1 MKCFH
6 WTVVLAALLQTA
18 ATEQTS
24 SSDGAQPL
32 GHIVVL
38 KPGLESKHLERH
50 LEWVKSV
57 HKRSPDN
64 DGENHHGVKHTYDGE
79 DYGFLGYAGH
89 FPPSVLEDIKRHEH
103 VDFVERD
110 QAITLV
116 LPGEET
122 PESQAVSQD
131 NNKQSSRIVGRG
143 GLTMGQG
150 YNTFLDKGA
159 MHNAVLFSEG
169 MNKRSENSTA
179 ELFNQDMMTRFN
191 FTPPSADLT
200 DIDMSY
206 FDRPDPR
213 ALIEQALA
221 GLARD
226 GKNTTDLTKRHTRT
240 ASQDECNG
248 SMRFTSELVENYEQV
263 PPNVPSFH
271 EGGKMIARVT
281 FTAKNQ
287 IAKND
292 LQAQAK
298 ASLRFWG
305 VTGDIEASAKKSME
319 DVNTNADVEI
329 KLFYQGELGRFMLQS
344 GSPKSISEG
353 TAQASFLQ
361 AKSWADQFIQNAC
374 QHRYAYRPL
383 LDEYRNIEGFP
394 EDQGVPDYYVAHRMS
409 YMILSQIVVISD
421 MKDYL
426 LSRTDLDIKLKY
438 SIQVDEIKMVQL
450 GRDWVQSTVEKPE
463 DAITTAGDLLEKFDK
478 NFRAKYEM
486 LMPQKPYI
494 AGVKVVY
501 GGYPSKDP
509 PAGRVKEAEGRSDD
523 INHGRGGDFVWLVP
537 IRTDHAEDACTSFE
551 LVIDQVPD
559 EFGNLVKGSK
569 DKSRYLRCKKSSSR
583 DKIRRLVLSR
593 LEAAPAPAPRV
604 TKDRLAFIKSLL
616 GRSWVEKVRFL
627 RAFTGKTS
635 NINQGR
641 HGADELYLLWS
652 PRE

>member
-24 SSDGAQPL
+24 SSDGARPL

-38 KPGLESKHLERH
+38 KEGLESRHLDSH

-64 DGENHHGVKHTYDGE
+64 DGENHHGVKPTYDGE

-89 FPPSVLEDIKRHEH
+89 FPPSVLEKIKRHQH
-103 VDFVERD
+103 VDFVEQD
-110 QAITLV
+110 QAFTLE
-116 LPGEET
+116 LPREET
-122 PESQAVSQD
+122 PESQVLSQD
-131 NNKQSSRIVGRG
+131 DTKSSRIIGRG

-159 MHNAVLFSEG
+159 IHNAVLFSEG
-169 MNKRSENSTA
+169 MKKRDENSTT
-179 ELFNQDMMTRFN
+179 ELVNQDMMLRFN

-221 GLARD
+221 GLAKD
-226 GKNTTDLTKRHTRT
+226 GKNTTALTKRHTRT
-240 ASQDECNG
+240 AGQDECNG
-248 SMRFTSELVENYEQV
+248 
-263 PPNVPSFH
+263 SFH

-305 VTGDIEASAKKSME
+305 VSGDIDASAKKSME
-319 DVNTNADVEI
+319 DVDTNADVEI

-344 GSPKSISEG
+344 GSPERIGEG

-383 LDEYRNIEGFP
+383 LDEYRNVEGFP
-394 EDQGVPDYYVAHRMS
+394 DDQDVPDYSVAHRMS

-426 LSRTDLDIKLKY
+426 LSRTDLDSKLKY

-450 GRDWVQSTVEKPE
+450 GRNWVQSTVEKPE
-463 DAITTAGDLLEKFDK
+463 DAIATAGDLLETFDK
-478 NFRAKYEM
+478 DFRAKYEM

-501 GGYPSKDP
+501 GGYPKTDP
-509 PAGRVKEAEGRSDD
+509 PAGRVKEVEGRSDD

-537 IRTDHAEDACTSFE
+537 IRTEHAEDACTSFE

-559 EFGNLVKGSK
+559 EFGNLAKGSK

-583 DKIRRLVLSR
+583 DKIRRLALYR
-593 LEAAPAPAPRV
+593 RRNTPPPRP
-604 TKDRLAFIKSLL
+604 TKDSSAFIKSLV
-616 GRSWVEKVRFL
+616 GRSSVDSIQGSRGY
-627 RAFTGKTS
+627 TGRTQ

-641 HGADELYLLWS
+641 PGADELYLFWS

>member
-1 MKCFH
+1 M
-6 WTVVLAALLQTA
+6 
-18 ATEQTS
+18 
-24 SSDGAQPL
+24 D
-32 GHIVVL
+32 
-38 KPGLESKHLERH
+38 
-50 LEWVKSV
+50 
-57 HKRSPDN
+57 
-64 DGENHHGVKHTYDGE
+64 
-79 DYGFLGYAGH
+79 
-89 FPPSVLEDIKRHEH
+89 
-103 VDFVERD
+103 
-110 QAITLV
+110 
-116 LPGEET
+116 
-122 PESQAVSQD
+122 
-131 NNKQSSRIVGRG
+131 
-143 GLTMGQG
+143 
-150 YNTFLDKGA
+150 
-159 MHNAVLFSEG
+159 
-169 MNKRSENSTA
+169 
-179 ELFNQDMMTRFN
+179 
-191 FTPPSADLT
+191 
-200 DIDMSY
+200 
-206 FDRPDPR
+206 
-213 ALIEQALA
+213 
-221 GLARD
+221 
-226 GKNTTDLTKRHTRT
+226 HTRLNS
-240 ASQDECNG
+240 ALG
-248 SMRFTSELVENYEQV
+248 
-263 PPNVPSFH
+263 FH

-287 IAKND
+287 IAKKD

-305 VTGDIEASAKKSME
+305 VSGDIEASAKKSME

-394 EDQGVPDYYVAHRMS
+394 DDQGVPDYYVAHRMS

-478 NFRAKYEM
+478 DFRAKYEM

-501 GGYPSKDP
+501 GGYPSTDP
-509 PAGRVKEAEGRSDD
+509 PAGRVKEVEGRSDD

-569 DKSRYLRCKKSSSR
+569 DKSRYLRCKKSSSG

-593 LEAAPAPAPRV
+593 LEAAPAPQA
-604 TKDRLAFIKSLL
+604 TKETPAYVKSLV
-616 GRSWVEKVRFL
+616 GRSWVEKVKIL

-641 HGADELYLLWS
+641 PGADELYLLWS
-652 PRE
+652 PQE

>member
-1 MKCFH
+1 
-6 WTVVLAALLQTA
+6 
-18 ATEQTS
+18 
-24 SSDGAQPL
+24 
-32 GHIVVL
+32 
-38 KPGLESKHLERH
+38 
-50 LEWVKSV
+50 
-57 HKRSPDN
+57 
-64 DGENHHGVKHTYDGE
+64 
-79 DYGFLGYAGH
+79 
-89 FPPSVLEDIKRHEH
+89 
-103 VDFVERD
+103 
-110 QAITLV
+110 
-116 LPGEET
+116 
-122 PESQAVSQD
+122 
-131 NNKQSSRIVGRG
+131 
-143 GLTMGQG
+143 
-150 YNTFLDKGA
+150 
-159 MHNAVLFSEG
+159 
-169 MNKRSENSTA
+169 
-179 ELFNQDMMTRFN
+179 
-191 FTPPSADLT
+191 
-200 DIDMSY
+200 
-206 FDRPDPR
+206 
-213 ALIEQALA
+213 
-221 GLARD
+221 
-226 GKNTTDLTKRHTRT
+226 
-240 ASQDECNG
+240 
-248 SMRFTSELVENYEQV
+248 
-263 PPNVPSFH
+263 
-271 EGGKMIARVT
+271 MIARVT
-281 FTAKNQ
+281 FTAKSQ

-305 VTGDIEASAKKSME
+305 VSGDIEASAKKSME

-344 GSPKSISEG
+344 GSPSSISEG

-394 EDQGVPDYYVAHRMS
+394 DDQVVPDYYVAHRMS

-450 GRDWVQSTVEKPE
+450 GRNWVKSTVEKPE

-478 NFRAKYEM
+478 DFRAKYEM

-501 GGYPSKDP
+501 GGYPNTDP
-509 PAGRVKEAEGRSDD
+509 PAGRVKEVEGRSED
-523 INHGRGGDFVWLVP
+523 INYGRGGDFVWLVP
-537 IRTDHAEDACTSFE
+537 IRTEHAEDACTSFE

-569 DKSRYLRCKKSSSR
+569 DKSRYLRCKKSSSK
-583 DKIRRLVLSR
+583 DKIRRLALYR
-593 LEAAPAPAPRV
+593 RKDAPAPRV
-604 TKDRLAFIKSLL
+604 TKDPPAYIKSLL
-616 GRSWVEKVRFL
+616 GRSWVETVQSFW
-627 RAFTGKTS
+627 AFTGRTS